1 MSNDILFGF
10 HVPAQS
16 VGGMTSALLLSVLLG
31 GAIGLEREIHG
42 HPAGLRTHI
51 LVCLGSALI
60 TLVSV
65 RMGLSFPGK
74 ADPGRIAAQVVVGI
88 GFLGAGA
95 IVREGATIRGLTTA
109 ASIWITAAIGIA
121 LGAGPFYGQLA
132 IITAAIVLFTLSTLN
147 LLEERMLKKLS
158 GTAGLDIHIS
168 DAPEVLPAVLACL
181 AKRNVTVRSVDY
193 ETGPRAH
200 VRQLVM
206 QVTYPSGLERNELL
220 ADLMEVPGVVAV
232 SFL

>member
-1 MSNDILFGF
+1 MNNDLFFGF
-10 HVPAQS
+10 HIPSQS
-16 VGGMTSALLLSVLLG
+16 VWGMAAALLLSVAVG

-51 LVCLGSALI
+51 LVCLGATLI

-65 RMGLSFPGK
+65 RMGLSWPGK

-109 ASIWITAAIGIA
+109 ASIWTTAAIGIA

-132 IITAAIVLFTLSTLN
+132 LITAVIVLFTLSVLN
-147 LLEERMLKKLS
+147 LLEERILAKLS
-158 GTAGLDIHIS
+158 GAAALDIHIA
-168 DAPEVLPAVLACL
+168 DAPEVFPQVLACL
-181 AKRNVTVRSVDY
+181 ARHQVAVRSVDY

-206 QVTYPSGLERNELL
+206 QVTYPSGLDRNTLL
-220 ADLMEVPGVVAV
+220 ADLMGVHGVVAV